1 MIEKMNKYTMILH
14 HSSLDT
20 FLDEL
25 RNIGVFHIDVN
36 EADLQD
42 DENLASRLT
51 FLSELKAQ
59 LAYLQSLVDEG
70 DELQDKAADADIK
83 RILSDIDELKTEKER
98 IYTEIISY
106 ERDIE
111 QLEEW
116 GNYNSSK
123 LQALKD
129 AGWSLRCFHSTINSF
144 DESWIEDYNAHI
156 VSQEGSKINFVTLT
170 LDGQEFELECEEFK
184 LPDYTLGS
192 RQTEYQEKIKR
203 VENIDAELKDLTQK
217 HIKSLEYFYN
227 VQEEQV
233 DFENVK
239 KSSSLVAENKINVVD
254 AWIPEV
260 NKHEVE
266 AFLDS
271 KPLVYESKNATPG
284 EDAPVKLK
292 NNKFAEL
299 CEPIA
304 NLYMLPKYGELDATP
319 FFAPFFVMFFGFCL
333 GDAGYGLLMLVAL
346 IFVLLRTKDVATK
359 KILYLGIFLGISTV
373 IFGMLTGTFFGI
385 FLADV
390 NFPALDRFKDSYLN
404 SNELMMLSLVVG
416 AVQMLFGMTLNVVN
430 KSRMQGF
437 RYALSSLSWFL
448 LLASSAASACY
459 MYFAKG
465 EFLNMPYMII
475 AGLCLIGIFFLNT
488 PGKSVFSN
496 IGAGLW
502 DTYNMVVGTVGDL
515 LSYIRLFALGV
526 ASGLLGNAFNQ
537 IAMTCLDI
545 NVPGLN
551 ILLMLVVLLVG
562 HGINLFMSL
571 IGSFVH
577 PLRLTFVEFYKAM
590 GFQGGGKAY
599 KPFKKVAA
607 TEDNNH

>member
-20 FLDEL
+20 FLEEL
-25 RNIGVFHIDVN
+25 RNIGVSHIDVN
-36 EADLQD
+36 EADIQD
-42 DENLASRLT
+42 DERIEKGLSQ
-51 FLSELKAQ
+51 LSELKSQ
-59 LAYLQSLVDEG
+59 ISFLQTFIGEED
-70 DELQDKAADADIK
+70 DLQKASKGVDIK
-83 RILSDIDELKTEKER
+83 DVLSKIVELKTEKDK
-98 IYTEIISY
+98 IASEILSL
-106 ERDIE
+106 EKDVE

-116 GNYNSSK
+116 GDYDGDK
-123 LQALKD
+123 LQALTE
-129 AGWSLRCFHSTINSF
+129 AGWKLRCFHATINSF
-144 DESWIEDYNAHI
+144 DEAWIADYNAHI

-170 LDGQEFELECEEFK
+170 LGEQEFELECEEFK
-184 LPDYTLGS
+184 LPEYTLGS
-192 RQTEYQEKIKR
+192 RHAELRERAGRTEK
-203 VENIDAELKDLTQK
+203 IDAELKSLAQK
-217 HIKSLEYFYN
+217 HINDLELLCKT
-227 VQEEQV
+227 QEEQI
-233 DFENVK
+233 DFESVR
-239 KSSSLVAENKINVVD
+239 KSSSLVAENKINVVE
-254 AWIPEV
+254 AWIPAV
-260 NKHEVE
+260 NKQEME
-266 AFLDS
+266 TFLNA
-271 KPLVYESKNATPG
+271 KPLVYESKDATPG

-304 NLYMLPKYGELDATP
+304 KLYMLPKYGELDATP

-333 GDAGYGLLMLVAL
+333 GDAGYGLLMLLAL
-346 IFVLLRTKDVATK
+346 VFVLFKTKDLATK

-373 IFGMLTGTFFGI
+373 IFGILTGTFFGI

-390 NFPALDRFKDSYLN
+390 SFPALDRFKDAYLN
-404 SNELMMLSLVVG
+404 SNELMMLSLAVG

-430 KSRMQGF
+430 KTRMRSF
-437 RYALSSLSWFL
+437 RYAISSLSWFL
-448 LLASSAASACY
+448 LLASSAASAGY

-465 EFLNMPYMII
+465 EFMNLPYMII
-475 AGLCLIGIFFLNT
+475 AGLSLIGIFFLNT
-488 PGKSVFSN
+488 PGKGIFTN

-537 IAMTCLDI
+537 IAMTCLNID
-545 NVPGLN
+545 VPGLD
-551 ILLMLVVLLVG
+551 ILLMLIVLLVG
-562 HGINLFMSL
+562 HGINIFMSL

-577 PLRLTFVEFYKAM
+577 PLRLTFVEFYKAI

-599 KPFKKVAA
+599 KPFRKMVT